1 MSQTL
6 PVGRSAYLT
15 GLTQQIERKLQRALD
30 SPAQRL
36 ALLQELFTDVAL
48 EVDVR
53 AQAILFDQNE
63 DMINPAEV
71 GMKSSPCFYE
81 VLAEHFIQ
89 MPENGRLVLR
99 LIVQLWSQSFASQIF
114 SLLFYKWLFELPPEK
129 SEGLLRYAS
138 AFVQGATNVF
148 WIDVQSNTR
157 RFDSL
162 FHYTF
167 EEVALVTIRLNKI
180 PVQARR
186 DLFFLLSRFLFF
198 YEPADRLKTFLDHF
212 PSLLNAFSVSSPADI
227 FVIELTDQL
236 QKLKVEPVLL
246 NYLKSM
252 RVLQG
257 MELRMT
263 TSIRLRSC
271 LYSFTSPGGPM
282 YPTRTVRH
290 ATFETLDLLF
300 PAGRYSRHLI
310 SLFFRLLHPY
320 YWPSSC
326 WYFIITCIKVML
338 YTFWTTIFKICERVL
353 GRQTD
358 LENE

>member
-15 GLTQQIERKLQRALD
+15 GLTQQIERKLQRC
-30 SPAQRL
+30 
-36 ALLQELFTDVAL
+36 ET
-48 EVDVR
+48 
-53 AQAILFDQNE
+53 AILFDQNE

-212 PSLLNAFSVSSPADI
+212 PSLPNAFSVSSPADI

-353 GRQTD
+353 GRQKD